1 MLIRVAAH
9 KNQDSCIIISSTLLV
24 LLPLNMMIWWA
35 ISKWD
40 TLIKIRVLAGRG
52 KWKVCKKIFAR
63 KKIFAVHRLG
73 SSWPWSRAGSRAVSG
88 LFHVSLGIIKSALC
102 LLCPP
107 SRRQD
112 TAVEGRQM
120 QVYSSQ
126 VYSMSRYISTM
137 EISILQLYIYSVD
150 IQSLDIRSVDT

>member
-1 MLIRVAAH
+1 M
-9 KNQDSCIIISSTLLV
+9 
-24 LLPLNMMIWWA
+24 
-35 ISKWD
+35 
-40 TLIKIRVLAGRG
+40 
-52 KWKVCKKIFAR
+52 CKKIFAR

-120 QVYSSQ
+120 QVSSTQ

-137 EISILQLYIYSVD
+137 EISILQLSVLYISISFIHLLRKYPVFRYPLRRYLVFRYPLLPKIS
-150 IQSLDIRSVDT
+150 ILHLSI

>member
-1 MLIRVAAH
+1 M
-9 KNQDSCIIISSTLLV
+9 
-24 LLPLNMMIWWA
+24 
-35 ISKWD
+35 
-40 TLIKIRVLAGRG
+40 
-52 KWKVCKKIFAR
+52 CKKIFAR

-120 QVYSSQ
+120 QVSSTQ

-137 EISILQLYIYSVD
+137 EISILQYNYQILYISIFLYIYSVN
-150 IQSLDIRSVDT
+150 IQSLDIRSFRKYLFCIYRFRNCRYL